1 MPRPPTALPGWLLPE
16 LGPTLRLAAA
26 LAGSTRGATEL
37 VGEALAR
44 DRSWP
49 AAEDGPDPTPR
60 LRTAVVRTFL
70 GSPLGRSRP
79 PGSAGG
85 LEALTGVTRTAVVLR
100 DLERLNTGEIATTMD
115 RPAKRIAGQLAA
127 VPVGRHD
134 AEIAELVLL
143 APSVEQVSEGLAAAA
158 RGVRRSRRRRAA
170 TLAALAL
177 AVVVALVLPTV
188 VVSHLP
194 VPVRQAGE
202 WRYSHE
208 VKLASGWTLLARS
221 IDPEVETSLLQVP
234 SGAGDPATCT
244 VSVWVVGVPPDL
256 PNSQVASAGVRGRPA
271 KIVTRPGGTVNVYW
285 EYAPGAWASVDCDA
299 QEPLRREAMI
309 GIAEAVRF
317 HDVRQLLPYTLT
329 GLPEGYRIATVGETF
344 TPAYGNVVWGPTVL
358 LEPPA
363 DSYWAAVIVGPDLAG
378 TDFTSPETTVSCV
391 DPDRTLCV
399 SAFQMDDQVA
409 PDRGMS
415 RRTVAATIAEL
426 RPASSPTDR
435 STWFDATTLPG

>member
-1 MPRPPTALPGWLLPE
+1 
-16 LGPTLRLAAA
+16 
-26 LAGSTRGATEL
+26 
-37 VGEALAR
+37 
-44 DRSWP
+44 
-49 AAEDGPDPTPR
+49 
-60 LRTAVVRTFL
+60 
-70 GSPLGRSRP
+70 
-79 PGSAGG
+79 
-85 LEALTGVTRTAVVLR
+85 
-100 DLERLNTGEIATTMD
+100 
-115 RPAKRIAGQLAA
+115 
-127 VPVGRHD
+127 
-134 AEIAELVLL
+134 
-143 APSVEQVSEGLAAAA
+143 
-158 RGVRRSRRRRAA
+158 
-170 TLAALAL
+170 
-177 AVVVALVLPTV
+177 
-188 VVSHLP
+188 
-194 VPVRQAGE
+194 
-202 WRYSHE
+202 
-208 VKLASGWTLLARS
+208 
-221 IDPEVETSLLQVP
+221 
-234 SGAGDPATCT
+234 
-244 VSVWVVGVPPDL
+244 VVGVPPDL

-299 QEPLRREAMI
+299 QEQLRREAMI